1 MKKLIL
7 AIATL
12 AIATSS
18 TAQENYFTRNGTAT
32 FFSST
37 PIEDIKAINEGVV
50 AVLNANTGKIEV
62 SMLNKSFQFKKAL
75 MQEHFNE
82 NYMES
87 NTYPKS
93 TFKGTVAMN
102 QVDLKKDGEYPVT
115 VNGDLTIHG
124 ETKAIEVPGTIYV
137 KGDQLRANTQFN
149 VVPEDYGIKIPG
161 TVRDNIASE
170 IEVTID
176 LNLQPL
182 EQ

>member
-1 MKKLIL
+1 MKKLII
-7 AIATL
+7 AIALTG
-12 AIATSS
+12 IAVATY
-18 TAQENYFTRNGTAT
+18 AQDNYFTRNGKAT

-50 AVLNANTGKIEV
+50 TVLNVTNGNIEV

-93 TFKGTVAMN
+93 AFKGTVSMED
-102 QVDLKKDGEYPVT
+102 VELEKPGKYDVT
-115 VNGDLTIHG
+115 VAGDLTIHG
-124 ETKAIEVPGTIYV
+124 ETKKIEVPGTIEI
-137 KGDQLRANTQFN
+137 KGENLIANTVFK
-149 VVPEDYGIKIPG
+149 VVPEEYGIKIPG
-161 TVRDNIASE
+161 TVRNNIAEE

-176 LNLQPL
+176 LTLQPL
-182 EQ
+182 VQ